1 MARPKS
7 NELTDRELAVM
18 QVFWSEGE
26 VTAEQ
31 VRQHLFSQGE
41 DIAYVTI
48 ANVVRGLLEKKF
60 LKQTVAERPYRYVS
74 QRSFEEV
81 SKKLMGHFMSRLF
94 GGSRQAMLTQL
105 LDYRKLSNAERT
117 LLEQVLE
124 NSESKDARRSK

>member
-18 QVFWSEGE
+18 QVFWNEGE

-31 VRQHLFSQGE
+31 VRQQLLSQGE
-41 DIAYVTI
+41 DVAYVTI
-48 ANVVRGLLEKKF
+48 ANVVRGLLEKGF
-60 LKQTVAERPYRYVS
+60 LKQTVFDRPYRYVS

-81 SKKLMGHFMSRLF
+81 SKKLLGHFMGRLF

-105 LDYRKLSNAERT
+105 LDYRKLSNAERN
-117 LLEQVLE
+117 LLQQVLE
-124 NSESKDARRSK
+124 NSDTKEGRKSK